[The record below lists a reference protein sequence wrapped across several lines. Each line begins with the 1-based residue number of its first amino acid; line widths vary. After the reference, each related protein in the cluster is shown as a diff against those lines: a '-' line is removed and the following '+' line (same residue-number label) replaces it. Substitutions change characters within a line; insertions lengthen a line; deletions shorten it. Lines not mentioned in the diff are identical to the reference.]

1 MRRLVAV
8 SLLTVCGLVVTA
20 SPASAAPLT
29 LGPVSLASGPS
40 PFAPGC
46 GGPGEASAG
55 SVNYLNAEVEAHL
68 ADDPTDPDTL
78 AGAWQQDRW
87 NDGGAHGNVHAY
99 SHNGGLT
106 WTVSDEQPQ
115 FSRCAG
121 GTATS
126 AVEATT
132 GAPRP
137 SDYQRATDPWV
148 SYGPDGRLH
157 AIAIGFDNSTPRNAI
172 LTAFSDDDGATWSA
186 PREVRFDNP
195 RALGN
200 NFNDKETLTADPG
213 DPDLVYATWQRIVAP
228 SERSSAKAYENSVSF
243 FSDTWFARSTDGG
256 DSWEPARSIFSP
268 GRLQQTIGNQ
278 VEVLPD
284 GTLINGF
291 NRIQAV
297 SNRDKQRGYNVEI
310 IRSPDQ
316 GQSWSAPIHIDS
328 LLVSEV
334 TDPDTNAPCP
344 DPAEAGACPVRTGDI
359 IPDFAVDRG
368 SNPATRGNLYAV
380 WMDARFNNGTHD
392 DILLSRSTNGGLT
405 WSAPKVVDH
414 TPDNVDAFT
423 AAVDVDATGRVAV
436 SYYDFRN
443 DVPDTPGNAQLSTD
457 FWITHSHD
465 GGRTFPDESRLTP
478 SSFDMRTA
486 PYARGYFVG
495 DYTGLSHFNGRF
507 DSLWVGANTGNLTNR
522 TDAFHRSA
530 Q

>member
-8 SLLTVCGLVVTA
+8 SVLTICGLVVI
-20 SPASAAPLT
+20 SPPASAAPLA
-29 LGPVSLASGPS
+29 LGLAHTASGPS
-40 PFAPGC
+40 PFTPGC
-46 GGPGEASAG
+46 GGPGDASPG
-55 SVNYLNAEVEAHL
+55 SVNSLNAEVESHL
-68 ADDPTDPDTL
+68 ADDPTDANTL

-87 NDGGAHGNVHAY
+87 NDGGSHGNVHAY
-99 SHNGGLT
+99 SHDGGAT
-106 WTVSDEQPQ
+106 WTVSSPR

-121 GTATS
+121 GNATS
-126 AVEATT
+126 AVQATT
-132 GAPRP
+132 LAARP

-148 SYGPDGRLH
+148 SYGPTGRLH

-200 NFNDKETLTADPG
+200 NFNDKETLTADPTNAN
-213 DPDLVYATWQRIVAP
+213 LVYATWQRIVSP
-228 SERSSAKAYENSVSF
+228 SEKSSAKAYENSVSF

-256 DSWEPARSIFSP
+256 ATWEPAGSIYSP

-297 SNRDKQRGYNVEI
+297 SNRDKQRGYNVEV
-310 IRSPDQ
+310 IRSTDK
-316 GQSWSAPIHIDS
+316 GQTWSAPIHVNS
-328 LLVSEV
+328 LLVADV
-334 TDPDTNAPCP
+334 TDPDPAASCP
-344 DPAEAGACPVRTGDI
+344 DPAQVGDCPVRTGDI
-359 IPDFAVDRG
+359 IPDFAVDRS

-380 WMDARFNNGTHD
+380 WMDARFNGGVHN
-392 DILLSRSTNGGLT
+392 DILLARSTNGGRN
-405 WSAPKVVDH
+405 WDQPVVVDH
-414 TPDNVDAFT
+414 TPLGVDAFT
-423 AAVDVDATGRVAV
+423 AAVDVDGAGRVAV

-443 DVPDTPGNAQLSTD
+443 DVPGDAVLSTD

-465 GGRTFPDESRLTP
+465 GGVTFTDENQLSTA
-478 SSFDMRTA
+478 SFDLRTA
-486 PYARGYFVG
+486 PYALGYFVG

-507 DSLWVGANTGNLTNR
+507 DSLWVGANTGNLANR

-530 Q
+530 R

>member
-1 MRRLVAV
+1 
-8 SLLTVCGLVVTA
+8 
-20 SPASAAPLT
+20 
-29 LGPVSLASGPS
+29 
-40 PFAPGC
+40 
-46 GGPGEASAG
+46 
-55 SVNYLNAEVEAHL
+55 
-68 ADDPTDPDTL
+68 
-78 AGAWQQDRW
+78 
-87 NDGGAHGNVHAY
+87 
-99 SHNGGLT
+99 
-106 WTVSDEQPQ
+106 
-115 FSRCAG
+115 
-121 GTATS
+121 
-126 AVEATT
+126 
-132 GAPRP
+132 
-137 SDYQRATDPWV
+137 V

-172 LTAFSDDDGATWSA
+172 LTAYSDDDGATWSA

-213 DPDLVYATWQRIVAP
+213 DPNLVYATWQRIVSP
-228 SERSSAKAYENSVSF
+228 SEKSSAKAYENSVSY
-243 FSDTWFARSTDGG
+243 FSDTWFARSTNGG

-278 VEVLPD
+278 VVVLPD

-316 GQSWSAPIHIDS
+316 GQTWSAPIHINS

-334 TDPDTNAPCP
+334 TDPNPDAFCP

-368 SNPATRGNLYAV
+368 STPATRGTLYAV
-380 WMDARFNNGTHD
+380 WMDARFNGGTHD

-405 WSAPKVVDH
+405 WSAPKVVDR
-414 TPDNVDAFT
+414 TPANVDAFT
-423 AAVDVDATGRVAV
+423 AAVDVDDAGRVAV

-443 DVPDTPGNAQLSTD
+443 DVPDTPANAELSTD
-457 FWITHSHD
+457 FWVTLSHD
-465 GGRTFPDESRLTP
+465 GGVTFPDEDRLTET
-478 SSFDMRTA
+478 SFDMRTA

-495 DYTGLSHFNGRF
+495 DYTGLAHVDGRF
-507 DSLWVGANTGNLTNR
+507 DSLWVGANTGNLSNR